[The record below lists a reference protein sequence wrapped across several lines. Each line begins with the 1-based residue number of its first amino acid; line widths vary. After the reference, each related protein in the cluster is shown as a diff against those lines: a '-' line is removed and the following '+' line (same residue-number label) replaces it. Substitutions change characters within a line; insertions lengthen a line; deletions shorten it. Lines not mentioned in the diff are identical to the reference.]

1 MASPVFFALLLLLP
15 ATSGWGYCNDENDSC
30 ANWAK
35 NGECAGKNADF
46 MKKTCPHSCSA
57 CHHLCRDAEEGCRG
71 WAEGGQCTENPD
83 YMFKTCPTSCGLCK
97 AKCYDKE
104 PNDVC
109 GQWARAGECQKNP
122 AILSTC
128 PVACGLC
135 TSMCLDK
142 HNDCPQ
148 WAAAGQCNDNTAY
161 MMKTCPNSCHLCDAE
176 KHGTSACEDRD
187 HTQCLI
193 WGEQECDVNPLAL
206 LTTCPK
212 LCGACTLAC
221 ADKNPDCPGWASS
234 GKCEEDKA
242 FMHPHCPFS
251 CGLCATMETFKSKS
265 KDEI

>member
-1 MASPVFFALLLLLP
+1 
-15 ATSGWGYCNDENDSC
+15 
-30 ANWAK
+30 
-35 NGECAGKNADF
+35 
-46 MKKTCPHSCSA
+46 
-57 CHHLCRDAEEGCRG
+57 
-71 WAEGGQCTENPD
+71 
-83 YMFKTCPTSCGLCK
+83 
-97 AKCYDKE
+97 
-104 PNDVC
+104 
-109 GQWARAGECQKNP
+109 
-122 AILSTC
+122 
-128 PVACGLC
+128 
-135 TSMCLDK
+135 MCLDK